1 MRHITCAILIKA
13 MLRPTYGRCLCVV
26 QAHLHVQMRRQADN
40 MLREL
45 DQARVH
51 PGTQQRTAAT
61 RTPVRLASRAKVDSL
76 GIEFTTPLPVKL
88 SFAAAV

>member
-1 MRHITCAILIKA
+1 

-76 GIEFTTPLPVKL
+76 GMEFTTPSPVKL